1 MSKHAPRIPF
11 EEAIEEKIL
20 LKNRFQDLS
29 FPQKVALKIL
39 YGVPLKGRIVNPLN
53 GFSELDYWAIFHDAC
68 ELDELGFPKK
78 VHQELAPEY
87 TPKEYREA
95 WLIFG
100 RRAGKTD
107 AFSSTIV
114 AYEATLGGHE
124 AFLRPRQQGICFQ
137 IAQDLRMARNSLH
150 FIRAVFESSPLLEKE
165 IVQVTADRIDL
176 KNRFTIACV
185 PASLKSTRGF
195 ASPISVM
202 DEVGV
207 WYQESESANP
217 DYEIYRALS
226 PGQIQFPNRKI
237 VGISSPWN
245 KAGLLYQ
252 YYESG
257 TDGWKVPIEAM
268 REQARDVAV
277 LHGPTAVMGN
287 PQVTREFLAKEKQ
300 RNELAF
306 EREILAQFQDSIS
319 GFIPSVLVQEA
330 VDLGILERPYVF
342 GTNYFCAIDPAFKR
356 DSFGFTIVHNE
367 NGKIIQDVVRR
378 FTGTVS
384 TPLNPAAVLDVILP
398 LAKTYGCQVLY
409 TDQYQF
415 ESFRQMA
422 EERGF
427 ALFPV
432 PFTAKSKSELY
443 GNLQGLFLQRKIR
456 LLDDYETIKEVKSL
470 ERKLTE
476 GGSVQIAAP
485 SGQHDDMATV
495 LVIAVSQAMYD
506 LGQGTETAAAG
517 PKKDPIVQQI
527 EEQIRKR
534 WEMQQTWEGSW
545 D

>member
-1 MSKHAPRIPF
+1 MSSSRIAF
-11 EEAIEEKIL
+11 EEAIEEKLL
-20 LKNRFQDLS
+20 LKTRFQDLS
-29 FPQKVALKIL
+29 FPQRVALKIM
-39 YGVPLKGRIVNPLN
+39 YGVPLRERVVNPLN

-68 ELDELGFPKK
+68 ELDELGFPSRPQ
-78 VHQELAPEY
+78 VDLAPPYE
-87 TPKEYREA
+87 PKEYREA
-95 WLIFG
+95 WLIVG
-100 RRAGKTD
+100 RRGGKTD

-114 AYEATLGGHE
+114 AYEAALGGHE
-124 AFLRPRQQGICFQ
+124 AYLRPRQVGICFQ

-165 IVQVTADRIDL
+165 IVQITADRIDL

-245 KAGLLYQ
+245 KAGLLHQ

-257 TDGWKVPIEAM
+257 TDGWKVPVESL
-268 REQARDVAV
+268 REQAQDVVV

-287 PQVTREFLAKEKQ
+287 PQVTREFLRKEKV

-319 GFIPSVLVQEA
+319 GFIPSVLVQDA
-330 VDLGILERPYVF
+330 VDLGVNERPYEPGV
-342 GTNYFCAIDPAFKR
+342 NYFCAIDPAFKR
-356 DSFGFTIVHNE
+356 DSFGFTILHNDK
-367 NGKIIQDVVRR
+367 GKIVQDVVRR
-378 FTGTVS
+378 FSGTVAA
-384 TPLNPAAVLDVILP
+384 PLNPAAVLDFIIP
-398 LAKTYGCQVLY
+398 LIKAYGCSLIY
-409 TDQYQF
+409 SDQYHL
-415 ESFRQMA
+415 ESFGQLTR
-422 EERGF
+422 ERGVEI
-427 ALFPV
+427 FPV
-432 PFTAKSKSELY
+432 TFTAKSKAELY
-443 GNLQGLFLQRKIR
+443 GNLQQLFLQRKIR

-476 GGSVQIAAP
+476 GGSVQIGAP

-495 LVIAVSQAMYD
+495 LVIAAKQAMFDIGGGGNIVQAPY
-506 LGQGTETAAAG
+506 
-517 PKKDPIVQQI
+517 KDPRIAII
-527 EEQIRKR
+527 EEQIRNK
-534 WEMQQTWEGSW
+534 WQNQQIWEGSW